1 MMIGFAGS
9 LIVVALG
16 RTDFASQ
23 FGTDSL
29 VYFASDGETDKV
41 FVDERASDSY
51 AKYAA
56 IHECICQGRC
66 KHLAPLVDDPD
77 MRCSEI
83 DKMIIA
89 TMPESERKAYIEKR
103 IEMFKALIDKNL
115 NPQLTPMFEKSL
127 KALQSLT
134 SY

>member
-1 MMIGFAGS
+1 MMIKFAGK
-9 LIVVALG
+9 LIDVALG

-23 FGTDSL
+23 YGTDSL
-29 VYFASDGETDKV
+29 VYFAPDGETDQV
-41 FVDERASDSY
+41 FVDIRASDSY

-66 KHLAPLVDDPD
+66 KHLAPKVNDPD

-89 TMPESERKAYIEKR
+89 AMPESERKAYIKKR
-103 IEMFKALIDKNL
+103 IEMFKTLINKNL
-115 NPQLTPMFEKSL
+115 NPQLTPMFKKSL
-127 KALQSLT
+127 EALQSLT
-134 SY
+134 PY